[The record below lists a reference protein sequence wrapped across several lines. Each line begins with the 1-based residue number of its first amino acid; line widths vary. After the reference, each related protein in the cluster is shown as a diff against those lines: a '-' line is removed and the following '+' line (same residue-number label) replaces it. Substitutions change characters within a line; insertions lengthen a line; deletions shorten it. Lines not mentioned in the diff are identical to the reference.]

1 VKHSRIWMMT
11 VCMAGALRYK
21 EVSMFVRIVRIVALL
36 SLAFVPSAIA
46 QAPPDSAAA
55 QTPPAAPAQV
65 PPDSVAIP
73 APPAAAGQT
82 DHAAAVKQSLQQSMA
97 ALRQYQWIETTVV
110 SMKGE
115 EKSRTQ
121 NNCVYGADG
130 NVQKTPLAAPAQDE
144 KKKKGLRGKIVENKK
159 EDVSEATK
167 EAVGLV
173 KQYVPPDPAR
183 IQAAKEAGRLAVT
196 PPDAAGKVRMVIR
209 DYLKTGDSLTLD
221 VNAASDR
228 ISGLS
233 VATFTEKKDPVGLK
247 VSFGAFADGTVYPA
261 NVQLDI
267 ASQKM
272 AIAIDNTGYKKVG
285 S

>member
-1 VKHSRIWMMT
+1 
-11 VCMAGALRYK
+11 
-21 EVSMFVRIVRIVALL
+21 MFVRLVRIVALL
-36 SLAFVPSAIA
+36 SFGLVPSAIA
-46 QAPPDSAAA
+46 QAPPDSAAT

-65 PPDSVAIP
+65 TPDSAAVS
-73 APPAAAGQT
+73 APPATPAPAGQT
-82 DHAAAVKQSLQQSMA
+82 DHAAAVRQSLQQSMV

-130 NVQKTPLAAPAQDE
+130 KVVKTPLVAAAKEED
-144 KKKKGLRGKIVENKK
+144 KKKGLRGKIVENKK
-159 EDVSEATK
+159 EDISEATK
-167 EAVGLV
+167 EAIALV

-196 PPDAAGKVRMVIR
+196 PPDAAGQLRMVIR
-209 DYLKTGDSLTLD
+209 DYLKAGDSLTLD

-233 VATFTEKKDPVGLK
+233 VSTLTDKKDPVGLK
-247 VSFGAFADGTVYPA
+247 VTFGAFADGTVYPA
-261 NVQLDI
+261 HVQLDI
-267 ASQKM
+267 TSQKLG
-272 AIAIDNTGYKKVG
+272 IAIDNAGYKKVG

>member
-1 VKHSRIWMMT
+1 
-11 VCMAGALRYK
+11 
-21 EVSMFVRIVRIVALL
+21 MFVRMVRIVALL
-36 SLAFVPSAIA
+36 SIGFVPSAIA
-46 QAPPDSAAA
+46 QAPADSGAAPVTPPQVVPDSAAVSA
-55 QTPPAAPAQV
+55 PPATP
-65 PPDSVAIP
+65 
-73 APPAAAGQT
+73 PPAAAGQT
-82 DHAAAVKQSLQQSMA
+82 DHAAAVKQSLEQSMV

-121 NNCVYGADG
+121 QNCVYGADG
-130 NVQKTPLAAPAQDE
+130 KVVKTPLVAAAQDEE

-159 EDVSEATK
+159 EDISEATK
-167 EAVGLV
+167 EAIALV

-183 IQAAKEAGRLAVT
+183 IQAAKEAGGLAVT

-228 ISGLS
+228 ISGLT
-233 VATFTEKKDPVGLK
+233 VATFTGKDKDPVGLK
-247 VSFGAFADGTVYPA
+247 VSFEAFADGTVYPA